1 MLTQDKSWESI
12 SLDWDNYCYFNINN
26 HRQKIYE
33 FLKASAEHIAIYES
47 EKGLNL
53 VIRLKNPVNTIEMFF
68 IRGILYDDLFRQRN
82 DVRKYWDNQMH
93 RINRIWLVK
102 NGFEKRLVFSG
113 KGEQLTS
120 TVYEDVLELLKSKVK
135 KESETKND

>member
-1 MLTQDKSWESI
+1 MLTQEKSWESI

-26 HRQKIYE
+26 QRQKIYE
-33 FLKASAEHIAIYES
+33 FLKASAEHITIYES

-68 IRGILYDDLFRQRN
+68 IRAILYDDLFRQRN

-93 RINRIWLVK
+93 RINRIWTVK
-102 NGFEKRLVFSG
+102 NGFEKRLIFSG

-120 TVYEDVLELLKSKVK
+120 TVYEDVLDLLKSKVK
-135 KESETKND
+135 KESEE

>member
-1 MLTQDKSWESI
+1 MITQAKDWDNI
-12 SLDWDNYCYFNINN
+12 TLDWDNYCYFNINN
-26 HRQKIYE
+26 HRIKVYE
-33 FLKASAEHIAIYES
+33 FLKASAEHITIYES

-68 IRGILYDDLFRQRN
+68 IRSILYDDLFRQRN

-93 RINRIWLVK
+93 RINRIWTVK
-102 NGFEKRLVFSG
+102 NGFEKRLIFSG
-113 KGEQLTS
+113 KGEQLTL